1 MSKASE
7 TITENIF
14 RDFYG
19 PTTFLEKSAI
29 ENRYGFQSKK
39 GTENIGYPDFFK
51 EESDYVI
58 VVEAKALKQSEAEE
72 EVKFYMENNN
82 IIKDIIG
89 IAVSGQKLN
98 QIKVSYFYK
107 LKDDN
112 EINKIEIKDRLL
124 QLNVLEKVFTN
135 KKYGETITD
144 DDFITII
151 KQLNEKFHEDQK
163 VRSTDRSL
171 FFSGLLIALTNNNF
185 RNIYKSIEAPTKQDV
200 ATVNA
205 TVLEAHYLNEAIVN
219 AIDSQL
225 SSKINNLSKQIS
237 WKDQFSFIKNI
248 DYSLNAYKTILE
260 FIESRIYIPFENEEK
275 QDILGKAYKV
285 FLSRAGSAED
295 KNIILTPDH
304 IKRLMVKLARLT
316 INDVVID
323 TCMGSGGF
331 LMEAMEVMSIMA
343 KDDIEKIE
351 EIQTKQLIGIENDT
365 TLFALACSNMF
376 LHGDG
381 RSNLLYRSSL
391 LESDKNGKLI
401 NSSDE
406 DLLEFIHQLGPT
418 KCIINPPYERSNPI
432 DFTIQAINYIKDNGK
447 LIIIMPTPTLSKHK
461 DDGKTIELLTKAK
474 LDFVIKMPYAL
485 FNEQKRTV
493 NTSIF
498 GFTKTPHNVNDEVI
512 FYDLKDDGFESIQH
526 KGRIDVNNKWDDLE
540 NQLLDVINNSKE
552 IKDIS
557 IKKKIFRQL
566 KDGSYELVPYG
577 VTKKEQNENMVK
589 MGTLFDFDK
598 DIKNSDKLASSKNDE
613 SGKYDFITASSEW
626 KKHTEYTH
634 DTEALIYAIG
644 AGGSLGKSQYVNGKF
659 IPSNLVTVLT
669 KKKDSNYEINFKFY
683 NLYLNAIREQIT
695 DDLANGTSK
704 LTLSKTD
711 LAEYYIEYFP
721 IEVQNNYVQN
731 YIEPYEQQLQELQ
744 SAEQELLNSIT
755 HLLD

>member
-557 IKKKIFRQL
+557 I
-566 KDGSYELVPYG
+566 
-577 VTKKEQNENMVK
+577 
-589 MGTLFDFDK
+589 
-598 DIKNSDKLASSKNDE
+598 
-613 SGKYDFITASSEW
+613 
-626 KKHTEYTH
+626 
-634 DTEALIYAIG
+634 
-644 AGGSLGKSQYVNGKF
+644 
-659 IPSNLVTVLT
+659 
-669 KKKDSNYEINFKFY
+669 
-683 NLYLNAIREQIT
+683 
-695 DDLANGTSK
+695 
-704 LTLSKTD
+704 
-711 LAEYYIEYFP
+711 
-721 IEVQNNYVQN
+721 
-731 YIEPYEQQLQELQ
+731 
-744 SAEQELLNSIT
+744 
-755 HLLD
+755 